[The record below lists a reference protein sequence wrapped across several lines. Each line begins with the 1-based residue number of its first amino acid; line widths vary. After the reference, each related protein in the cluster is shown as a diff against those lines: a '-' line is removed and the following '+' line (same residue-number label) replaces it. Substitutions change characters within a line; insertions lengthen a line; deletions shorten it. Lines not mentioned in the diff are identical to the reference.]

1 MPDTT
6 VRYYDATMS
15 GAPAL
20 SGTAGALIGVLD
32 ACLVNGFGSVTLD
45 SLVIAANVATA
56 TVSTGHNFAL
66 LGNTGPVIEISGAT
80 PAGLNGE
87 WRISAVPSSTQFT
100 FTTSGISDQTA
111 TGTITAK
118 RAPAGFSKVF
128 SGTNKAAYQADDL
141 ASTRLYC
148 RIDDTGT
155 TNARIRGYETM
166 SGVNTGTGLFPTQAQ
181 LSGGGYVYK
190 SNGATARD
198 WMLISDGRMVYFL
211 CDPTGIDSGAGSDWN
226 GGFVFGDV
234 ISYAGVDAF
243 HALLIASGA
252 GDDTLPLPYLGSPT
266 YSWLARSYTQ
276 LGTAITSAR
285 YSHGK
290 NTGLGVGGQT
300 YPAPVDNG
308 LHLWPVECWEST
320 TLARG
325 MMPGL
330 WNPVHNSDTPHGS
343 FIDTIAGLTGRT
355 IRVNTTGNTSYE
367 VAFDITGPWR

>member
-6 VRYYDATMS
+6 VKFFTSDMS
-15 GAPAL
+15 GASSLP
-20 SGTAGALIGVLD
+20 GTAGTLIGVLD
-32 ACLVNGFGSVTLD
+32 ACLVDGFGSVTLN

-128 SGTNKAAYQADDL
+128 SDTNKAAYQADDL

-155 TNARIRGYETM
+155 TSARIRGYETM
-166 SGVNTGTGLFPTQAQ
+166 SDVDTGTGLFPTEAQ

-211 CDPTGIDSGAGSDWN
+211 CNPAGSGWV

-234 ISYAGVDAF
+234 VSYAGVDAF

-252 GDDTLPLPYLGSPT
+252 ESGTLPMMTLANTT

-276 LGTAITSAR
+276 LGTAITNAR

-290 NTGLGVGGQT
+290 NVGLGNGGQT

-343 FIDTIAGLTGRT
+343 FIDAIAGLTGRT
-355 IRVNTTGNTSYE
+355 IRVNMTGSTSHKA
-367 VAFDITGPWR
+367 AFDITGPWR